1 MNVNHFNPKKTGML
15 FFDILNGYV
24 AAPEPGKPRVL
35 KPWIQ
40 NAVRLS
46 KAGRAAGLPVFFAKG
61 NHRPDNATT
70 ALLLT
75 DTNNSLTPWPNGE
88 VTKTKMHVIAGD
100 KSSDVLADL
109 EPQADDYYIVKYRW
123 SAFHQTYLDLA
134 LRTRGIDTI
143 IVSGGSTDVG
153 VTSTLYSARDL
164 DYNMIVV
171 SDACGTSHD
180 QRAHDTL
187 MELVF
192 PRMARVRT
200 TEQVIEMLRKAK
212 VVRLRRVQPRVIRA
226 QAKNPWTTLRTRVD
240 SAASR

>member
-1 MNVNHFNPKKTGML
+1 MNVNQFDPKKTAML

-46 KAGRAAGLPVFFAKG
+46 KAARAAGLPVFFAKG

-88 VTKTKMHVIAGD
+88 VIKTKMHVIAGD

-134 LRTRGIDTI
+134 LRTRGIDTV

-153 VTSTLYSARDL
+153 VTSTLYSGRDL
-164 DYNMIVV
+164 DYNMIVA

-192 PRMARVRT
+192 PRMSRVRT
-200 TEQVIEMLRKAK
+200 TDRIIEMLQKAK
-212 VVRLRRVQPRVIRA
+212 DSRRDFHPLVI
-226 QAKNPWTTLRTRVD
+226 
-240 SAASR
+240 SSRRREILPK

>member
-1 MNVNHFNPKKTGML
+1 MNVNHFDPKKTAML

-24 AAPEPGKPRVL
+24 AAPEPGKPRSL

-46 KAGRAAGLPVFFAKG
+46 KAARAAGLPVFFAKG

-88 VTKTKMHVIAGD
+88 VTKTKMHVVAGD

-134 LRTRGIDTI
+134 LRTRGIDTV

-164 DYNMIVV
+164 DYNVIVA

-187 MELVF
+187 MQLVF
-192 PRMARVRT
+192 PRMSRVRT
-200 TEQVIEMLRKAK
+200 TDQVIEMLQKAK
-212 VVRLRRVQPRVIRA
+212 G
-226 QAKNPWTTLRTRVD
+226 
-240 SAASR
+240 

>member
-1 MNVNHFNPKKTGML
+1 MNVKDFNLKKSALL

-24 AAPEPGKPRVL
+24 PAPEPGKPRVL

-46 KAGRAAGLPVFFAKG
+46 KAGRGAGLPVFFAKG
-61 NHRPDNATT
+61 NHRPDGATNALTI
-70 ALLLT
+70 T

-88 VTKTKMHVIAGD
+88 VTKTKMPVIAGD

-109 EPQADDYYIVKYRW
+109 EPKPEDYYIVKYRW
-123 SAFHQTYLDLA
+123 SAFFQTYLDLA

-153 VTSTLYSARDL
+153 VTSTLYSGRDL
-164 DYNMIVV
+164 DYNQIVV

-180 QRAHDTL
+180 QRAHDML
-187 MELVF
+187 MEIVF

-200 TEQVIEMLRKAK
+200 TDQVLEMIEKGRK
-212 VVRLRRVQPRVIRA
+212 
-226 QAKNPWTTLRTRVD
+226 
-240 SAASR
+240 

>member
-1 MNVNHFNPKKTGML
+1 MNVKDFSRKNTGLL
-15 FFDILNGYV
+15 FFDILNGYLP
-24 AAPEPGKPRVL
+24 APEPGKPRVL

-75 DTNNSLTPWPNGE
+75 DTNNSLTPWLNGE

-134 LRTRGIDTI
+134 LRTRGINTI

-153 VTSTLYSARDL
+153 VTSTVYSARDL
-164 DYNMIVV
+164 DYNLIVV

-200 TEQVIEMLRKAK
+200 TEQVIEMLRNAK
-212 VVRLRRVQPRVIRA
+212 E
-226 QAKNPWTTLRTRVD
+226 
-240 SAASR
+240 

>member
-1 MNVNHFNPKKTGML
+1 MNVNHLDLKKTGLL
-15 FFDILNGYV
+15 FFDILNGYI
-24 AAPEPGKPRVL
+24 PEPKPGKPREL

-40 NAVRLS
+40 NAVRLG

-70 ALLLT
+70 ALILT

-88 VTKTKMHVIAGD
+88 VTKTKMHVVAGD

-109 EPQADDYYIVKYRW
+109 EPKADDYYIVKYRW
-123 SAFHQTYLDLA
+123 SAFFQTYLDLA
-134 LRTRGIDTI
+134 LRARGIDTI

-153 VTSTLYSARDL
+153 VASTLYSGRDL
-164 DYNMIVV
+164 DYNQIVV
-171 SDACGTSHD
+171 SDACGTSRNQSVHD
-180 QRAHDTL
+180 ML

-200 TEQVIEMLRKAK
+200 TDQVIEMIDKATK
-212 VVRLRRVQPRVIRA
+212 
-226 QAKNPWTTLRTRVD
+226 
-240 SAASR
+240 

>member
-1 MNVNHFNPKKTGML
+1 MNVHHFDPKKSAML

-24 AAPEPGKPRVL
+24 PAPEPGKPRVL

-40 NAVRLS
+40 NAVRLG
-46 KAGRAAGLPVFFAKG
+46 KAARAAGLPVFFAKG

-100 KSSDVLADL
+100 KSSDVLAEL

-134 LRTRGIDTI
+134 LRTRGIDTVI
-143 IVSGGSTDVG
+143 ISGGSTDVG
-153 VTSTLYSARDL
+153 VTSTLYSGRDL
-164 DYNMIVV
+164 DYNMIVA

-180 QRAHDTL
+180 QRAHDML

-192 PRMARVRT
+192 PRMSRVRT
-200 TEQVIEMLRKAK
+200 TDQVIEMLQKA
-212 VVRLRRVQPRVIRA
+212 RA
-226 QAKNPWTTLRTRVD
+226 
-240 SAASR
+240 

>member
-1 MNVNHFNPKKTGML
+1 MNVKDFNLKKSALL

-24 AAPEPGKPRVL
+24 AEPEPGKPRVL

-40 NAVRLS
+40 NAVKLG

-61 NHRPDNATT
+61 NHRPDGATT
-70 ALLLT
+70 AMT
-75 DTNNSLTPWPNGE
+75 VSDTNNSLRPWPNGE
-88 VTKTKMHVIAGD
+88 VTKAKMPVIAGD

-109 EPQADDYYIVKYRW
+109 EPKSEDYYIVKYRW
-123 SAFHQTYLDLA
+123 SAFFQTYLDLA
-134 LRTRGIDTI
+134 LRSRGIDTI

-153 VTSTLYSARDL
+153 VTSTLYSGRDL
-164 DYNMIVV
+164 DYNQIVV

-187 MELVF
+187 MEIVF

-200 TEQVIEMLRKAK
+200 TEQVIEMIEKGG
-212 VVRLRRVQPRVIRA
+212 
-226 QAKNPWTTLRTRVD
+226 
-240 SAASR
+240 S

>member
-1 MNVNHFNPKKTGML
+1 VNVNHFELKKTAML

-24 AAPEPGKPRVL
+24 PDPEPGKPRVL
-35 KPWIQ
+35 KPWIE
-40 NAVRLS
+40 NAVRLG
-46 KAGRAAGLPVFFAKG
+46 KAARAAGLPVFFAKG

-75 DTNNSLTPWPNGE
+75 DTNNSLIHWPKGE

-100 KSSDVLADL
+100 TSSDVLADL
-109 EPQADDYYIVKYRW
+109 EPQPDDYYIVKYRW

-143 IVSGGSTDVG
+143 IISGGSTDVG
-153 VTSTLYSARDL
+153 VASTLYSGRDL
-164 DYNMIVV
+164 DYNMIVA

-180 QRAHDTL
+180 QRAHDML

-192 PRMARVRT
+192 PRMSRVRT
-200 TEQVIEMLRKAK
+200 TEQILEMIQKAK
-212 VVRLRRVQPRVIRA
+212 H
-226 QAKNPWTTLRTRVD
+226 
-240 SAASR
+240 

>member
-1 MNVNHFNPKKTGML
+1 MNVNHFDLKKTGLL
-15 FFDILNGYV
+15 FFDILNGYIPE
-24 AAPEPGKPRVL
+24 AEPGKPRLL

-40 NAVRLS
+40 NAVRLG

-70 ALLLT
+70 ALILT

-88 VTKTKMHVIAGD
+88 VVKGKMHVIAGD
-100 KSSDVLADL
+100 KSSEVLAEL
-109 EPQADDYYIVKYRW
+109 EPKPEDYYIVKYRW
-123 SAFHQTYLDLA
+123 SAFFQTYLDLA
-134 LRTRGIDTI
+134 LRTRGIDAI

-153 VTSTLYSARDL
+153 VASTLYSGRDL

-187 MELVF
+187 MELIF

-200 TEQVIEMLRKAK
+200 TDEVLKMIQNA
-212 VVRLRRVQPRVIRA
+212 
-226 QAKNPWTTLRTRVD
+226 RT
-240 SAASR
+240 

>member
-1 MNVNHFNPKKTGML
+1 MNVKDFELKKTALL

-24 AAPEPGKPRVL
+24 PEAEPGKTCVL

-40 NAVRLS
+40 NAVRLI

-61 NHRPDNATT
+61 NHRPDNATST
-70 ALLLT
+70 LLLT

-88 VTKTKMHVIAGD
+88 VTKGNMHVRAGD
-100 KSSDVLADL
+100 KSSDPIPELD
-109 EPQADDYYIVKYRW
+109 PRPDDYYIPKYRW

-153 VTSTLYSARDL
+153 VTSTLYSGRDL
-164 DYNMIVV
+164 DYNQIVV

-187 MELVF
+187 MEIVF

-200 TEQVIEMLRKAK
+200 TDQVIEMIEKAE
-212 VVRLRRVQPRVIRA
+212 R
-226 QAKNPWTTLRTRVD
+226 
-240 SAASR
+240 

>member
-1 MNVNHFNPKKTGML
+1 MNVNHFELKKTALL

-24 AAPEPGKPRVL
+24 AEGEPGKPRLL

-40 NAVRLS
+40 NAVRLG

-70 ALLLT
+70 ALILT

-88 VTKTKMHVIAGD
+88 VVKGKMHVIAGD
-100 KSSDVLADL
+100 KSSDVLAEL
-109 EPQADDYYIVKYRW
+109 EPKPEDYYIVKYRW
-123 SAFHQTYLDLA
+123 SAFFQTYLDLA
-134 LRTRGIDTI
+134 LRARGVDTI

-153 VTSTLYSARDL
+153 VASTLYSGRDL

-187 MELVF
+187 MELIF

-200 TEQVIEMLRKAK
+200 TDEVLKM
-212 VVRLRRVQPRVIRA
+212 IRNA
-226 QAKNPWTTLRTRVD
+226 NTK
-240 SAASR
+240 

>member
-1 MNVNHFNPKKTGML
+1 MNVNHFELKKTAML

-24 AAPEPGKPRVL
+24 PDPEPGKPRVL

-40 NAVRLS
+40 NAVRLG
-46 KAGRAAGLPVFFAKG
+46 KAARAAGLPVFFAKG

-75 DTNNSLTPWPNGE
+75 DTNNSLKPWPNGE

-109 EPQADDYYIVKYRW
+109 EPQPDDYYIVKYRW

-143 IVSGGSTDVG
+143 IISGGSTDVG
-153 VTSTLYSARDL
+153 VTSTLYSGRDL
-164 DYNMIVV
+164 DYNMIVA

-180 QRAHDTL
+180 QRTHDML

-192 PRMARVRT
+192 PRMSRVRT
-200 TEQVIEMLRKAK
+200 TDQVIEMIQKA
-212 VVRLRRVQPRVIRA
+212 
-226 QAKNPWTTLRTRVD
+226 RT
-240 SAASR
+240 

>member
-1 MNVNHFNPKKTGML
+1 MNVKDFSRKNTGLL
-15 FFDILNGYV
+15 FFDILNGYLP
-24 AAPEPGKPRVL
+24 APEPGKPRVL

-75 DTNNSLTPWPNGE
+75 DTNNSLTPWLNGE

-153 VTSTLYSARDL
+153 VTSTVYSARDL
-164 DYNMIVV
+164 DYNLIVV

-200 TEQVIEMLRKAK
+200 TEQVIEMLRNAK
-212 VVRLRRVQPRVIRA
+212 E
-226 QAKNPWTTLRTRVD
+226 
-240 SAASR
+240 

>member
-1 MNVNHFNPKKTGML
+1 MNVNHFSVSKTALL

-24 AAPEPGKPRVL
+24 PEAEPRKPRLL

-40 NAVRLS
+40 NAVRLG
-46 KAGRAAGLPVFFAKG
+46 KAGRAVGMPVFFAKG

-70 ALLLT
+70 ALILT

-88 VTKTKMHVIAGD
+88 VVKGKMHVIAGD
-100 KSSDVLADL
+100 KSSDVLAEL
-109 EPQADDYYIVKYRW
+109 EPKPEDYYIVKYRW
-123 SAFHQTYLDLA
+123 SAFFQTYLDLA

-153 VTSTLYSARDL
+153 VASTLYSGRDL

-187 MELVF
+187 MELIF

-200 TEQVIEMLRKAK
+200 TDEVLNM
-212 VVRLRRVQPRVIRA
+212 IRNA
-226 QAKNPWTTLRTRVD
+226 NTT
-240 SAASR
+240 

>member
-1 MNVNHFNPKKTGML
+1 MNVSNFESAKTGLL

-24 AAPEPGKPRVL
+24 PEPEPGKARIF

-46 KAGRAAGLPVFFAKG
+46 KAGRAAGLPIFFAKG

-70 ALLLT
+70 ALILT
-75 DTNNSLTPWPNGE
+75 DTNNALKPWPNGE
-88 VTKTKMHVIAGD
+88 VAKTKMHVIAGD
-100 KSSDVLADL
+100 KSSEVLADL
-109 EPQADDYYIVKYRW
+109 EPKPEDYYITKYRW
-123 SAFHQTYLDLA
+123 SAFFQTYLDLA
-134 LRTRGIDTI
+134 LRARGIDTL

-153 VTSTLYSARDL
+153 VTSTLYSGRDL

-180 QRAHDTL
+180 QRAHDML

-192 PRMARVRT
+192 PRMSRVRT
-200 TEQVIEMLRKAK
+200 TDQVLEMINDAQRK
-212 VVRLRRVQPRVIRA
+212 
-226 QAKNPWTTLRTRVD
+226 
-240 SAASR
+240 